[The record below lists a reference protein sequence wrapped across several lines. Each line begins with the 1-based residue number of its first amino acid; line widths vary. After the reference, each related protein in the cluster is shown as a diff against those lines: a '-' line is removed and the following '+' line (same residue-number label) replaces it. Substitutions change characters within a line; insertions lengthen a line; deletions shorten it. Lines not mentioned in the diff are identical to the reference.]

1 VELLK
6 RHKSV
11 DNSRTVNGVV
21 RKAADAITNLAH
33 ENSGIKT
40 RVRFAYV
47 HLFFFFFPSLV
58 SVITHFHGIFDYVFR
73 IEGAIPY
80 LVELLEHADAKVQ
93 RAAAGALRTL
103 AFKNDENKNQ
113 VEGILAFS
121 IHMVLFCYEF
131 YS

>member
-1 VELLK
+1 M
-6 RHKSV
+6 
-11 DNSRTVNGVV
+11 
-21 RKAADAITNLAH
+21 
-33 ENSGIKT
+33 
-40 RVRFAYV
+40 
-47 HLFFFFFPSLV
+47 LV

>member
-1 VELLK
+1 VLITPEQSTVLLGK
-6 RHKSV
+6 QLMQSLTLLMRIVASKHV
-11 DNSRTVNGVV
+11 
-21 RKAADAITNLAH
+21 
-33 ENSGIKT
+33 SGLLMYI
-40 RVRFAYV
+40 
-47 HLFFFFFPSLV
+47 FFFFFFLPSLV

>member
-1 VELLK
+1 MLITPEQSMVLLGK
-6 RHKSV
+6 QLMQSLTLLMRIVASKHV
-11 DNSRTVNGVV
+11 
-21 RKAADAITNLAH
+21 
-33 ENSGIKT
+33 SGLLMYI
-40 RVRFAYV
+40 F
-47 HLFFFFFPSLV
+47 FFFFFPSLV

>member
-1 VELLK
+1 MVLLGK
-6 RHKSV
+6 QLMQSLTLLMRIVASKHV
-11 DNSRTVNGVV
+11 
-21 RKAADAITNLAH
+21 
-33 ENSGIKT
+33 SGLLMYI
-40 RVRFAYV
+40 
-47 HLFFFFFPSLV
+47 FFFFFPSLV

>member
-1 VELLK
+1 VLITPEQSMVLLGK
-6 RHKSV
+6 QLMQSLTLLMRIVASKHV
-11 DNSRTVNGVV
+11 
-21 RKAADAITNLAH
+21 
-33 ENSGIKT
+33 SGLLMYI
-40 RVRFAYV
+40 F
-47 HLFFFFFPSLV
+47 FFFFFPSLV

>member
-1 VELLK
+1 MVLLGK
-6 RHKSV
+6 QLMQSLTLLMRIVASKHV
-11 DNSRTVNGVV
+11 
-21 RKAADAITNLAH
+21 
-33 ENSGIKT
+33 SGLLMYI
-40 RVRFAYV
+40 F
-47 HLFFFFFPSLV
+47 FFFFFPSLV